1 MSWRT
6 AAFVS
11 LPAVLLLTA
20 CQGQPGATAPPPA
33 SAVPSAA
40 AGPQTEDEKTMYA
53 LGAILGKNVAG
64 FKLTPA
70 EIERVKEGLADAC
83 SGKTLAV
90 PLETY
95 GPKVQ
100 QLAQARAMAG
110 AQAEDAQSDA
120 FRLKAASQPGAVKT
134 PSGLVFRTLTPGKG
148 QSPTATGIVRVH
160 YEGTLT
166 NGTVFDSSRQRGE
179 PVEFPLNQ
187 VIPCWTE
194 GLQRMK
200 VGERA
205 QLVCPASIAY
215 GPQGRPPTIPG
226 GATLVFDV
234 ELLDV
239 KK

>member
-1 MSWRT
+1 
-6 AAFVS
+6 
-11 LPAVLLLTA
+11 
-20 CQGQPGATAPPPA
+20 
-33 SAVPSAA
+33 
-40 AGPQTEDEKTMYA
+40 MYA
-53 LGAILGKNVAG
+53 LGAILGKNVTA

-70 EIERVKEGLADAC
+70 EIERVKQGLADAAAD
-83 SGKTLAV
+83 KTLAV

-100 QLAQARAMAG
+100 QFAQARAMA
-110 AQAEDAQSDA
+110 ASQAADAQSES
-120 FRLKAASQPGAVKT
+120 FRQKAAAEPGAVKT

-148 QSPTATGIVRVH
+148 VSPTATSVVKVH

-166 NGTVFDSSRQRGE
+166 NGTVFDSSRKRGE
-179 PVEFPLNQ
+179 PVEFPLNG
-187 VIPCWTE
+187 VIPCWSV
-194 GLQRMK
+194 GQQRMK

-205 QLVCPASIAY
+205 QLVCPSSIAY
-215 GPQGRPPTIPG
+215 GPQGHPPTIPG

>member
-1 MSWRT
+1 MDWRT

-20 CQGQPGATAPPPA
+20 CQGPPGATTPPPA
-33 SAVPSAA
+33 SAAPTAA

-64 FKLTPA
+64 FKLTSA
-70 EIERVKEGLADAC
+70 EIERVKEGLADAGM
-83 SGKTLAV
+83 GKTLAV

-100 QLAQARAMAG
+100 QLAQTRAMAG

-120 FRLKAASQPGAVKT
+120 FRVKAASQPGAVKT
-134 PSGLVFRTLTPGKG
+134 PSGLVFRTLSPGKG
-148 QSPTATGIVRVH
+148 QSPTATSIVRVH

-166 NGTVFDSSRQRGE
+166 NGTVFDSSRKRGE

-234 ELLDV
+234 ELLGI

>member
-1 MSWRT
+1 MNSRSAT
-6 AAFVS
+6 AV
-11 LPAVLLLTA
+11 PLLALLVTA
-20 CQGQPGATAPPPA
+20 CQGQPGASAPPAA
-33 SAVPSAA
+33 SPSPSVAS
-40 AGPQTEDEKTMYA
+40 GPQSEDDKTLYA
-53 LGAILGKNVAG
+53 LGAILGRNVTA

-70 EIERVKEGLADAC
+70 EIERVKEGLADAAA
-83 SGKTLAV
+83 GKPLTV

-100 QLAQARAMAG
+100 QLASARAMAG

-120 FRLKAASQPGAVKT
+120 FRQKAASAPGAVKT
-134 PSGLVFRTLTPGKG
+134 PSGLVFRTLNPGKG
-148 QSPTATGIVRVH
+148 QSPSATSTVRVH

-166 NGTVFDSSRQRGE
+166 NGTVFDSSRKRGE
-179 PVEFPLNQ
+179 PVEFPLSG

-205 QLVCPASIAY
+205 QLVCPAAIAY
-215 GPQGRPPTIPG
+215 GPEGRPPTIPG

-234 ELLDV
+234 ELLEV

>member
-1 MSWRT
+1 MNSRAAAVLSLLALAT
-6 AAFVS
+6 AA
-11 LPAVLLLTA
+11 
-20 CQGQPGATAPPPA
+20 CKGQPGTSASPPA
-33 SAVPSAA
+33 SAAPSVA

-53 LGAILGKNVAG
+53 LGAILGRNVTA
-64 FKLTPA
+64 FKLSAA
-70 EIERVKEGLADAC
+70 ELERVKEGLADAA

-100 QLAQARAMAG
+100 QLAQSRAMAG
-110 AQAEDAQSDA
+110 AQAEDAQSEA
-120 FRLKAASQPGAVKT
+120 FRGKAASEPGAVKT

-148 QSPTATGIVRVH
+148 QSPTAASTVRVH
-160 YEGTLT
+160 YDGTLT
-166 NGTVFDSSRQRGE
+166 NGTVFDSSRKRGQ
-179 PVEFPLNQ
+179 PVEFALGQ
-187 VIPCWTE
+187 VIPCWRE

-205 QLVCPASIAY
+205 QLVCPASLAY
-215 GPQGRPPTIPG
+215 GAEGSPPTIPG

-239 KK
+239 KR